1 MGVRKLG
8 MAVALAAMVAV
19 PLEAQQVRSGPP
31 DQGDPLELLLGI
43 GRELHLT
50 PEQVATMRAIQTRLE
65 AANRPHV
72 ERLVQIQRE
81 IRSEYVPVSS
91 SRPGSRTS
99 MPSEAQMEL
108 ARVPMERI
116 QANNL
121 AAMVEVNE
129 LLTDDQKRTA
139 AELLQIRRRG
149 FDRRPT
155 WIRFP
160 TREP

>member
-1 MGVRKLG
+1 
-8 MAVALAAMVAV
+8 MAAVLAAMVAV
-19 PLEAQQVRSGPP
+19 PLEAQQLRSGPP

-43 GRELHLT
+43 GRELRLT
-50 PEQVATMRAIQTRLE
+50 PEQVAGMRAIQTRLE
-65 AANRPHV
+65 TANRPHV
-72 ERLVQIQRE
+72 ERLVEIQRE

-91 SRPGSRTS
+91 SRRGPGRS

-121 AAMVEVNE
+121 AAMEEVNA

-149 FDRRPT
+149 SGLRPT
-155 WIRFP
+155 WMRFP
-160 TREP
+160 NRDP